1 MHKETATPKTT
12 RKWKNLAT
20 QRKKE
25 RKVES
30 VYLNILK
37 NKEWIGYAHIS
48 GCSQRP
54 ENANL
59 SVTLG
64 NTLKFVFLLDGV

>member
-12 RKWKNLAT
+12 QMEKFSNT
-20 QRKKE
+20 KKE